1 MKIHKC
7 FEADNSEQDL
17 RMAVLKLYDDRIFV
31 EAVVRIEDKNR
42 YLLKLFDNLEEAEL
56 YFNKIIR
63 V

>member
-17 RMAVLKLYDDRIFV
+17 RMAILKLYDDRIFV

>member
-7 FEADNSEQDL
+7 FEADDSEQDL
-17 RMAVLKLYDDRIFV
+17 RMAILKLYDDRIFV

-42 YLLKLFDNLEEAEL
+42 YLLKVFDNIEEAEL